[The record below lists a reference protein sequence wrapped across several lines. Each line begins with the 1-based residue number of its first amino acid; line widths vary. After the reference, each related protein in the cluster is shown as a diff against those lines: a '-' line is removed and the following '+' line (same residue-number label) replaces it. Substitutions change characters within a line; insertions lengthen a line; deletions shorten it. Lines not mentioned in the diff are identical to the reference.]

1 MWRVRRLRQVSQR
14 RRTERDSAVGRLW
27 AGWGGRAAR
36 AAAALCV
43 LTGAAGAAAGPPS
56 GAGAPVLKVRLGG
69 DAHTTRVVVELAGAA
84 KGRLLEGADPTG
96 VVRLDLMGADA
107 AGDMAGDG
115 AGLVRHWS
123 VDDDAGSA
131 RLNLQLAR
139 PAVVKRRFLLP
150 PADGIEAYRYVVD
163 LEGDDQP
170 LPPAKAAEAR
180 TVRIDAP
187 VEPVVPAKKIVVIDA
202 GHGGKDPGAHGAEA
216 LEKRITLAAAQALK
230 EQLQKTGRY
239 KVVMT
244 RDSDVF
250 VPLTERV
257 RIARRANADLFI
269 ALHAD
274 AGTEP
279 ELKGAT
285 VYTMSEHGADRSS
298 ESVFGGSGGDHAG
311 ANWFDVRMPGRDAA
325 VNHILFDLTQRETR
339 NRSGVFA
346 EQVLDEIGEV
356 SPLLRRS
363 HRDAGYMVLLAP
375 DVPAV
380 LLEMGFITNPDDEAR
395 LTDPG
400 ERRRMMDRVASAIDD
415 YFAQDRRIAARA
427 SHHDG

>member
-1 MWRVRRLRQVSQR
+1 MH
-14 RRTERDSAVGRLW
+14 GLW
-27 AGWGGRAAR
+27 PGWTGRALR

-43 LTGAAGAAAGPPS
+43 LTGAAAAAAGPASSP
-56 GAGAPVLKVRLGG
+56 GAAVLKVRLGG

-96 VVRLDLMGADA
+96 LVRLDLVGADA
-107 AGDMAGDG
+107 AGDMEGAG
-115 AGLVRHWS
+115 AGLVRRWT
-123 VDDDAGSA
+123 VADDAGVA
-131 RLNLQLAR
+131 RLKLELAR

-150 PADGIEAYRYVVD
+150 PADGVEAYRYVVD
-163 LEGDDQP
+163 LDGDEKP
-170 LPPAKAAEAR
+170 LPPAKAAQAR
-180 TVRIDAP
+180 SVRIDAP
-187 VEPVVPAKKIVVIDA
+187 VEPIVPVKKVVVIDA
-202 GHGGKDPGAHGAEA
+202 GHGGKDPGAHGASA
-216 LEKRITLAAAQALK
+216 QEKRITLAAAQALK
-230 EQLQKTGRY
+230 AQLQRTGRY

-244 RDSDVF
+244 RDTDVF

-274 AGTEP
+274 AGGEP
-279 ELKGAT
+279 ELRGAT

-298 ESVFGGSGGDHAG
+298 ASVFGGAERG
-311 ANWFDVRMPGRDAA
+311 ANWFDVRMPGRDPA

-339 NRSGVFA
+339 NRSSVFA

-380 LLEMGFITNPDDEAR
+380 LLEMGFITNADDEAR
-395 LTDPG
+395 LSDPG
-400 ERRRMMDRVASAIDD
+400 ERRRLMERVADAIDD
-415 YFAQDRRIAARA
+415 YFSQERRIASR
-427 SHHDG
+427 